1 MLTIR
6 KATLHDLDAL
16 MAIELS
22 VFSPASYHLTNKRQY
37 HYLLTKAKAE
47 IWVTECDKV
56 ICAAAVLFFKK
67 NTSLIR
73 LYSIAVLPE
82 FQGNAVGKALF
93 EHAEDQVRL
102 NAKKGLTL
110 EVRLDNQRHTQ
121 RYLKLGYQPYS
132 EVDEYYPDGMA
143 CLKLKKLFS

>member
-1 MLTIR
+1 MQERIDM
-6 KATLHDLDAL
+6 KAKHSKYKNTGIIFELLVRQITSDTLNG
-16 MAIELS
+16 
-22 VFSPASYHLTNKRQY
+22 VKTSPAIKIIR
-37 HYLLTKAKAE
+37 E
-47 IWVTECDKV
+47 
-56 ICAAAVLFFKK
+56 FFKK
-67 NTSLIR
+67 NTSLMR

-93 EHAEDQVRL
+93 EHAEDQVKL

-110 EVRLDNQRHTQ
+110 EVRLDNQRHIQ